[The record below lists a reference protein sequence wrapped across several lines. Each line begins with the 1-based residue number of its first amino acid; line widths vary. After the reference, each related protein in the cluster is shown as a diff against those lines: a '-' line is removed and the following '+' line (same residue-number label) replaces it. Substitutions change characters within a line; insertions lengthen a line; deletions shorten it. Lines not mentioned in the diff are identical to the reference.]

1 MDEVSNA
8 MVTLSFS
15 NDIKVSYG
23 DLIFNCYI
31 YAGLRLDEIK
41 KQIEKGL
48 RELLEDDTSEGH
60 IGGLRHVITDKDIIM
75 EMADWGAV
83 GTGPG
88 WEVPETAYAYHLRI
102 KLKEVSHIEEVI
114 RMLRDWADDITDKD
128 IWRVDWKLLGKD
140 SDYLDRDDWEKWT
153 DGASIERIEEITW

>member
-1 MDEVSNA
+1 MDEVSNS

-15 NDIKVSYG
+15 SDIRVSYG

-31 YAGLRLDEIK
+31 YAGKRLDEIK
-41 KQIEKGL
+41 REIEKGL

-83 GTGPG
+83 GTGQN

-102 KLKEVSHIEEVI
+102 KLKAVSHIEEVI
-114 RMLRDWADDITDKD
+114 RMLRDWADDVTDKD
-128 IWRVDWKLLGKD
+128 IWRVEWKLLGKD

-153 DGASIERIEEITW
+153 EGAKIERIEEISW

>member
-1 MDEVSNA
+1 MDEVSNS

-15 NDIKVSYG
+15 SDIRVSFG

-31 YAGLRLDEIK
+31 YAGKRLDEIK
-41 KQIEKGL
+41 REIEKGL

-88 WEVPETAYAYHLRI
+88 WEVPSTAYAYHLRI

-114 RMLRDWADDITDKD
+114 RMLRDWADDVTDKD
-128 IWRVDWKLLGKD
+128 IWRVEWKLLGKD

-153 DGASIERIEEITW
+153 EGAKIERIEEISW

>member
-1 MDEVSNA
+1 MGKVSNA

-15 NDIKVSYG
+15 SDIRVPYG

-41 KQIEKGL
+41 IEIEKGL

-102 KLKEVSHIEEVI
+102 KLKAVSHIEEVI
-114 RMLRDWADDITDKD
+114 SMLIDWADDLTDKD

-140 SDYLDRDDWEKWT
+140 SDYW
-153 DGASIERIEEITW
+153 

>member
-1 MDEVSNA
+1 MDEVSNS

-15 NDIKVSYG
+15 SDIRVSYG

-31 YAGLRLDEIK
+31 YAGKRLDEIK
-41 KQIEKGL
+41 REIEKGL

-88 WEVPETAYAYHLRI
+88 WEVPSTAYAYHLRI

-114 RMLRDWADDITDKD
+114 RMLRDWADDVTDKD
-128 IWRVDWKLLGKD
+128 IFRVDWKLLGKD

-153 DGASIERIEEITW
+153 EGAKIERIEEISW